1 QRGAGQ
7 KEGRYV
13 IVCDNK
19 YIMRNN
25 IDFDISDG
33 FGRTPL
39 HWVAHHCL
47 VHILQTVLQCITEK
61 HILLL
66 QTTQNINT
74 TIATITT
81 TTTTTTTSATTVA
94 TASTHI
100 NSNDDDTETKVPTTT
115 IATDSSDTSPQ
126 TCK

>member
-74 TIATITT
+74 TIAIITT
-81 TTTTTTTSATTVA
+81 TTTTTTFA